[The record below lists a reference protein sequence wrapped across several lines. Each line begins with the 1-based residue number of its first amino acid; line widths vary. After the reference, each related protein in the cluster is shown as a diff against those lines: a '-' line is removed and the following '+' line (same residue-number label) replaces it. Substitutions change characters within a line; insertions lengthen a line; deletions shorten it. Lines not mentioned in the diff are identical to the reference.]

1 MTREPAQ
8 KGEKMAEEA
17 QIFEQLKQAVMD
29 GDEEAAVAQAE
40 AVVAAGID
48 PQKAIMQGLAAGMAE
63 MGRLYEQ
70 EECYVPELMVS
81 SEALY
86 AGLGVLQPLVAASG
100 AAEKKGV
107 AVIGAVQGDIHDIGK
122 NLVKMM
128 LEVSGIEV
136 HDLGRDVEMEK
147 FIDAV
152 KETNADL
159 LCMSALMTTTII
171 AIKDY
176 MPAFKAKLPGVKI
189 MIGGAP
195 LNQHLAD
202 EWGADGYGDNAM
214 EAARV
219 AVRLLAGK

>member
-1 MTREPAQ
+1 
-8 KGEKMAEEA
+8 MADEA
-17 QIFEQLKQAVMD
+17 LIFGQLKQAVMD
-29 GDEEAAVAQAE
+29 GDEEAAVAASKAVAE
-40 AVVAAGID
+40 GGID
-48 PQKAIMQGLAAGMAE
+48 PQKAIMEGLAAGMAE
-63 MGRLYEQ
+63 MGRLYEA

-86 AGLGVLQPLVAASG
+86 AGLDILRPLVVASG
-100 AAEKKGV
+100 SDDKKGV

-128 LEVSGIEV
+128 LEVNGIEV

-147 FIDAV
+147 FIEEAQRVD
-152 KETNADL
+152 ADL
-159 LCMSALMTTTII
+159 LCLSALMTTTII

-176 MPAFKAKLPGVKI
+176 MPEFKAKLPRTKI

-202 EWGADGYGDNAM
+202 EWGADGYGDTAM

-219 AVRLLAGK
+219 ATRLLGAAK

>member
-1 MTREPAQ
+1 
-8 KGEKMAEEA
+8 MADEA
-17 QIFEQLKQAVMD
+17 TIFGQLKQAVMD
-29 GDEEAAVAQAE
+29 GDEDAAVAA
-40 AVVAAGID
+40 AGAAVAAGID
-48 PQKAIMQGLAAGMAE
+48 PEQAIMQGLAPGMAE
-63 MGRLYEQ
+63 MGRLYEA

-86 AGLGVLQPLVAASG
+86 AGLGVLQPLVTASG
-100 AAEKKGV
+100 GGAKKGV

-147 FIDAV
+147 FIEEAKSLD
-152 KETNADL
+152 ADL
-159 LCMSALMTTTII
+159 LCLSALMTTTII
-171 AIKDY
+171 AIKDF
-176 MPAFKAKLPGVKI
+176 MPEFKAKIPGTKV

-219 AVRLLAGK
+219 AVRLLAAK

>member
-1 MTREPAQ
+1 MTD
-8 KGEKMAEEA
+8 EA
-17 QIFEQLKQAVMD
+17 TIFGQLKQAVMD
-29 GDEEAAVAQAE
+29 GDEDAAVAA
-40 AVVAAGID
+40 AGAAVAAGID
-48 PQKAIMQGLAAGMAE
+48 PEQAIMQGLAPGMAE
-63 MGRLYEQ
+63 MGRLYEA

-86 AGLGVLQPLVAASG
+86 AGLGVLQPLVTASG
-100 AAEKKGV
+100 GGVKKGV

-147 FIDAV
+147 FIEEAKSLD
-152 KETNADL
+152 ADL
-159 LCMSALMTTTII
+159 LCLSALMTTTII
-171 AIKDY
+171 AIKDF
-176 MPAFKAKLPGVKI
+176 MPEFKAKIPGTKV

-219 AVRLLAGK
+219 AVRLLAAK

>member
-1 MTREPAQ
+1 
-8 KGEKMAEEA
+8 MADEA
-17 QIFEQLKQAVMD
+17 LIFGQLKQPVMD
-29 GDEEAAVAQAE
+29 GDEEAAVAASKAVAE
-40 AVVAAGID
+40 GGID
-48 PQKAIMQGLAAGMAE
+48 PQKAIIEGLAAGMAE
-63 MGRLYEQ
+63 MGRLYEA

-86 AGLGVLQPLVAASG
+86 AGLDILRPLVVASG
-100 AAEKKGV
+100 SDDKKGV

-128 LEVSGIEV
+128 LEVNGIEV

-147 FIDAV
+147 FIEEAQRVD
-152 KETNADL
+152 ADL
-159 LCMSALMTTTII
+159 LCLSALMTTTII

-176 MPAFKAKLPGVKI
+176 MPEFKAKLPRTKI

-219 AVRLLAGK
+219 ATRLLGSA